1 MLAALLLLSA
11 GNPTAELTLWHAWR
25 GAEQAALETALRQ
38 YAPHVRAVGMP
49 FDGFSEKLSAA
60 LSHGEGPDL
69 FIYPHDRLGQWRRE
83 NALLELA
90 LPNTQ
95 FDPAAL
101 SAVSE
106 ESRYYGLPLAS
117 KSLVL
122 YGRHSG
128 PKLPLD
134 LAKAEAGKAWVA
146 TTVNSYYAAFP
157 WLASA
162 GARPFD
168 AKGRPAL
175 NSAEHARGLTQ
186 LKMLIDR
193 GTLPRGLDSAQARA
207 AFIRGQVPF
216 LLDGPWALRE
226 LQEHIDDL
234 SIQAPPT
241 AFGAKLRPFAT
252 VEAVFVSAH
261 SEHGQAAMAA
271 AAVLAGD
278 DVAMVRALQGGQLVP
293 NRELWAKVAVESPMN
308 AALAAAQQGAYP
320 LPTSPIMRALWGPA
334 KDALTGVLRQGK
346 SVQVALDEAAAR
358 LAGLLAP
365 LPPQVGATP
374 FIAVL
379 IFLIF
384 GLAVLV
390 WRRWKDYQAPHTLPA
405 AATLS
410 LFVGP
415 GLAAL
420 LLLVATPIITGLAM
434 SFFAHGESGWHLVGF
449 ANYFAILRADG
460 LGVTHPLSFWF
471 TLFITLAWTLTNVLA
486 HVGIGIGLALIL
498 NQPALRLSAPFRVL
512 LILPWAIPN
521 YVTALAWRGLFDQQI
536 GAINAIIE
544 SFGGSGVAWWDQS
557 LAAFAAN
564 LTTNVWL
571 GFPFM
576 MVTALGALASL
587 PSEQLEAARMD
598 GAGAL
603 MRLRHIIL
611 PQLLPAMIP
620 AMLLGTIW
628 TFNAF
633 NVIYLVSGG
642 DPAHS
647 TDILVSEAYRW
658 AFEGQGRY
666 GYAAAYSV
674 LIFGLL
680 LLFGLFSAPRRERV

>member
-11 GNPTAELTLWHAWR
+11 APPAAELTLWHAWR
-25 GAEQAALETALRQ
+25 GAEQAALETALGIH
-38 YAPHVRAVGMP
+38 APHVRPVAMP

-83 NALLELA
+83 KSLLELPA
-90 LPNTQ
+90 PNNQ
-95 FDPAAL
+95 LDAVAL

-106 ESRYYGLPLAS
+106 DSRYFGLPLAS

-122 YGRHSG
+122 YGRNSG
-128 PKLPLD
+128 PKLPAD
-134 LAKAEAGKAWVA
+134 LAKTPKGKAWVA

-157 WLASA
+157 WLAAA

-175 NSAEHARGLTQ
+175 NSPEHARGLAQ
-186 LKMLIDR
+186 LKELIDR
-193 GTLPRGLDSAQARA
+193 GTLPGGLDSAQARA
-207 AFIRGQVPF
+207 SFIRGQIPF

-226 LQEHIDDL
+226 LEEHIDDL
-234 SIQAPPT
+234 NVQAPPT
-241 AFGAKLRPFAT
+241 AFGAKLQPFAT

-261 SEHGQAAMAA
+261 TEHPKVAMAA
-271 AAVLAGD
+271 AATLAGD
-278 DVAMVRALQGGQLVP
+278 PVALLRALQGGQLVP
-293 NRELWAKVAVESPMN
+293 NQNLWPEIAEKARMN
-308 AALAAAQQGAYP
+308 AALAKAQQGSYP
-320 LPTSPIMRALWGPA
+320 LPTSPIMRAFWSPA

-346 SVQVALDEAAAR
+346 AVQTALDEASAR

-365 LPPQVGATP
+365 LPAQVSATP
-374 FIAVL
+374 FIATLVL
-379 IFLIF
+379 LLF
-384 GLAVLV
+384 GLAILV
-390 WRRWKDYQAPHTLPA
+390 WRRWQSYQAPHTLPA
-405 AATLS
+405 ASTIS

-434 SFFAHGESGWHLVGF
+434 SFFAHGEAGWHLVGLS
-449 ANYFAILRADG
+449 NYLAILRADG

-471 TLFITLAWTLTNVLA
+471 TLFITLAWTVLNVLA

-536 GAINAIIE
+536 GAINAMIE
-544 SFGGSGVAWWDQS
+544 AFGGSGVAWWDQS

-598 GAGAL
+598 GASAL

-680 LLFGLFSAPRRERV
+680 LLFGLFTAPKKEPA